1 MDVCVRQKEHEFFNH
16 LVYNICVINQ
26 LLFEW
31 LQVVNEFQQVQ
42 KGLNTVKNDLKIN
55 ASDAR
60 KSIQELVASK
70 ISELRKK
77 EKVKKT
83 R

>member
-1 MDVCVRQKEHEFFNH
+1 MVISSWGTVTD
-16 LVYNICVINQ
+16 LIICC
-26 LLFEW
+26 
-31 LQVVNEFQQVQ
+31 QVVAEFQQVQ

-70 ISELRKK
+70 INELKKK
-77 EKVKKT
+77 EKVT
-83 R
+83 LF

>member
-1 MDVCVRQKEHEFFNH
+1 MFRVNQKEHEFFNH